1 MPEQGAD
8 DEELPGRRLRGRAGS
23 GPNARVLSP
32 PPAKRLWAP
41 RLHAAGEPGSGPVG
55 MTAIDRAAHRVVVSP
70 TSAEPAAAILTVRD
84 LVKRFGEAT
93 ALDGVSIAI
102 RDGEFLTLLGPSGS
116 GKTTFLML
124 LAGFEAPTAGSIE
137 GRQGDITWVPAERRN
152 FGMVFQGYALFPH
165 MSVRENIGFPLWVRG
180 EPRAARRRKV
190 DRMLEIVGLADYGAR
205 RPNQLSGGQ
214 QQRVALAR
222 ALVFDPAVLLLDEPL
237 AALDRNLRESMQL
250 ELKRIHREVGTT
262 FVYVTHDQD
271 EALAMSDRIA
281 IFDRGRL
288 VQIDAPET
296 IYRYP
301 DSRFAAAFL
310 GKVNLV
316 PVTGARRTATGVE
329 ALYHGRRLAAPMR
342 AGSERWNQVG
352 IVVVRPEELTVARRA
367 PAGDLNA
374 VPAVLVDHSY
384 HGGHIRLAMTAADGA
399 PLTALISRGEAE
411 ALAPSRGET
420 LWLGWSAADGLFI
433 PDDLNTNRK
442 T

>member
-1 MPEQGAD
+1 M
-8 DEELPGRRLRGRAGS
+8 S
-23 GPNARVLSP
+23 V
-32 PPAKRLWAP
+32 
-41 RLHAAGEPGSGPVG
+41 
-55 MTAIDRAAHRVVVSP
+55 IDRVTRP
-70 TSAEPAAAILTVRD
+70 SAPSSEAIEPATSILTVRG

-124 LAGFEAPTAGSIE
+124 LAGFETPTE
-137 GRQGDITWVPAERRN
+137 GRIDGPQGDITEVPAERRN

-165 MSVRENIGFPLWVRG
+165 MTVRENIGFPLWVRG
-180 EPRAARRRKV
+180 EARATRRQKV

-205 RPNQLSGGQ
+205 KPNQLSGGQ

-237 AALDRNLRESMQL
+237 AALDKNLREAMQL

-281 IFDRGRL
+281 IFNDGKL
-288 VQIDAPET
+288 VQVDAPEA

-310 GKVNLV
+310 GKVNMLQIF
-316 PVTGARRTATGVE
+316 GARRGAADITAD
-329 ALYHGRRLAAPMR
+329 YRGRRLSAPMR
-342 AGSERWNQVG
+342 AATERWNPDGV
-352 IVVVRPEELTVARRA
+352 IVVRPEELTVARHA
-367 PAGDLNA
+367 PVGDGNA
-374 VPAVLVDHSY
+374 VPAVLADHSY
-384 HGGHIRLAMTAADGA
+384 HGAHIRLAMTAPDGA
-399 PLTALISRGEAE
+399 PLTALISRGEAD
-411 ALAPSRGET
+411 ALAPNRGET

-433 PDDLNTNRK
+433 PDDLNATEK
-442 T
+442 S

>member
-1 MPEQGAD
+1 MSGATVSQ
-8 DEELPGRRLRGRAGS
+8 PY
-23 GPNARVLSP
+23 ARVFLP
-32 PPAKRLWAP
+32 PPVGRSPVRDPVA
-41 RLHAAGEPGSGPVG
+41 GPVG
-55 MTAIDRAAHRVVVSP
+55 MSVIDRVDRQPISSP
-70 TSAEPAAAILTVRD
+70 AGIEPAPAILTIQN

-124 LAGFEAPTAGSIE
+124 LAGFETPTGGRID
-137 GRQGDITWVPAERRN
+137 GRQGDITGLPAERRN

-165 MSVRENIGFPLWVRG
+165 MTVRENIGFPLWVRG
-180 EPRAARRRKV
+180 EARAKRRQKV
-190 DRMLEIVGLADYGAR
+190 ERMLEIVGLADYGAR
-205 RPNQLSGGQ
+205 KPNQLSGGQ

-237 AALDRNLRESMQL
+237 AALDKNLREAMQL

-281 IFDRGRL
+281 IFNHGKL
-288 VQIDAPET
+288 VQVDAPET

-310 GKVNLV
+310 GKVNML
-316 PVTGARRTATGVE
+316 PVAGARRGGVGIE
-329 ALYHGRRLAAPMR
+329 AEYYGSRLSAPMR
-342 AGSERWNQVG
+342 AGTERWNPAGVF
-352 IVVVRPEELTVARRA
+352 VVRPEELAVARHA
-367 PAGDLNA
+367 PTGDRNA
-374 VPAVLVDHSY
+374 VPATLVDHSY
-384 HGGHIRLAMTAADGA
+384 HGAHIRLAMTAPDGA
-399 PLTALISRGEAE
+399 PLTALISRGEAD
-411 ALAPSRGET
+411 ALAPARGET

-433 PDDLNTNRK
+433 PDDLNATQK
-442 T
+442 S